1 MFYQTLALTIHGKKL
16 KRSYKNIKFKIWAP
30 IWNEEFELPDESY
43 SVSDVQDYFEYTLK
57 KYETVTDNPSI
68 RTYVNK
74 IEDRITFKTDTG
86 YYLELLTPQTMKLL
100 GSIQSKITKDENG
113 ENVPHFKIA
122 EVLLVHCNI
131 VNNDHWQDSRVFY
144 SFVSN

>member
-1 MFYQTLALTIHGKKL
+1 M
-16 KRSYKNIKFKIWAP
+16 
-30 IWNEEFELPDESY
+30 PDESY
-43 SVSDVQDYFEYTLK
+43 SVSDMQDYFEYTLK

-68 RTYVNK
+68 RISANK
-74 IEDRITFKTDTG
+74 IENRITFKTDTG

-100 GSIQSKITKDENG
+100 GSNQSKRTKDENG
-113 ENVPHFKIA
+113 ENLPHFKIA

-131 VNNDHWQDSRVFY
+131 VNNNYRQDSRVFY